1 LKSLLFSKT
10 IMLYGGQLIGMLVN
24 KEKLFKNLEFIENTG
39 KLLLMQ
45 IHLYGDK
52 LTHKFDVN
60 VLLFDD
66 KLFELNPINN
76 KQVDKDEN

>member
-10 IMLYGGQLIGMLVN
+10 IILYGGQLIGMLVN

-39 KLLLMQ
+39 KLLRIQ